1 MRQRMTS
8 ITKWSVVLAGLTGL
22 CWLAGFDV
30 PSAHAQG
37 YMQGQRGSS
46 GFGPQ
51 GRAPMMSPRG
61 GMTGMAGR
69 GGMHGGYRPGWG
81 HRGMGMGYGLPLG
94 VIGAPYRAPYIEAP
108 YRAIERND
116 DPVESRQSRRSRRKT
131 AVRERKPRK
140 PSTAVTASGMS
151 YVRYAPNTYPACAHG
166 DGAMSGECNGRP
178 FVADLG
184 GDGPPPRDQNS
195 GPRRN
200 AAQAAVTRNYLPGEI
215 VAEIAAMPDGALA
228 VLARRHRLERMA
240 SQNFPLTG
248 STVSLFRIVG
258 RRTVGQVQAEL
269 RADAAV
275 RSAQPNFRYVLQD
288 QKTTGAVTEGDPAQY
303 ALAKLRLPEAHALAH
318 GKGIVVAVI
327 DSAIDADHP
336 ELAGSI
342 AASFDALDSKDGPHV
357 HGTGIAG
364 AIVAH
369 ARLMGS
375 APSAKILAIR
385 AFGVTQG
392 AAESTSFT
400 ILRSLDY
407 AATHGAQ
414 IINMSFAGPKDALV
428 SRGIAAAATKGI
440 VMVAASGNAGP
451 KSPPLYPA
459 ADADVIAVSA
469 TDVDDRLFAAS
480 NRGGH
485 IAVAAPGVD
494 IFLPAPGGKY
504 QMTSGTS
511 FSAAYVSGLAALIL
525 ERNPALEPADV
536 RAILTTS
543 ARDLGAPGRDDLFG
557 AGEADA
563 YGAVQAV
570 PDGAV
575 PAGTV
580 PVMAVSDPAPA
591 AAASDAAAT
600 TTGEAAPASEP
611 QPAPAGMESRGADPS
626 AK

>member
-1 MRQRMTS
+1 M
-8 ITKWSVVLAGLTGL
+8 TKWSAALAALTGL
-22 CWLAGFDV
+22 CWLAGFDT

-37 YMQGQRGSS
+37 YMQGSRGTS
-46 GFGPQ
+46 GFRTQGGP
-51 GRAPMMSPRG
+51 PPSRG
-61 GMTGMAGR
+61 GMTGMGGR
-69 GGMHGGYRPGWG
+69 GGMNGGHGAGWG
-81 HRGMGMGYGLPLG
+81 HRGMGMMGYGLTLG
-94 VIGAPYRAPYIEAP
+94 IMAAPHVEPSYEV
-108 YRAIERND
+108 IERED
-116 DPVESRQSRRSRRKT
+116 DPVDSRRPRPPRRKT
-131 AVRERKPRK
+131 VDREPKPRK
-140 PSTAVTASGMS
+140 PVTSVTASGMS
-151 YVRYAPNTYPACAHG
+151 YIRYAPNSYPVCARG
-166 DGAMSGECNGRP
+166 QGAMSGECNGRP

-184 GDGPPPRDQNS
+184 GNGPPPQDQNS
-195 GPRRN
+195 GPRGN
-200 AAQAAVTRNYLPGEI
+200 AGQAVAARNYLPGQI
-215 VAEIAAMPDGALA
+215 VAETAAMPDAQLA
-228 VLARRHRLERMA
+228 ALARRHRLERIA
-240 SQNFPLTG
+240 SQNFSLTG

-258 RRTVGQVQAEL
+258 QRPVEQVQAEL

-275 RSAQPNFRYVLQD
+275 RSVQPNFRYVLQD
-288 QKTTGAVTEGDPAQY
+288 QTTSEVSEGDPAQY
-303 ALAKLRLPEAHALAH
+303 ALGKMRLPEAHKLTH
-318 GKGIVVAVI
+318 GNGVIVAVI

-342 AASFDALDSKDGPHV
+342 AGSFDALDAKSGPHV

-407 AATHGAQ
+407 AAAHGAQ
-414 IINMSFAGPKDALV
+414 IINMSFAGPKDAV
-428 SRGIAAAATKGI
+428 VGRGVAAAAAKGI

-459 ADADVIAVSA
+459 ADVDVIAVSA

-494 IFLPAPGGKY
+494 IFLPAPGSKY

-525 ERNPALEPADV
+525 ERNPALKPADV

-563 YGAVQAV
+563 YGAVRAV

-575 PAGTV
+575 SAAAETV
-580 PVMAVSDPAPA
+580 PVAVSDPPPT
-591 AAASDAAAT
+591 AAASNAAAAT
-600 TTGEAAPASEP
+600 TGEATPASEP
-611 QPAPAGMESRGADPS
+611 QPAPASMDTPAVDSS

>member
-1 MRQRMTS
+1 
-8 ITKWSVVLAGLTGL
+8 
-22 CWLAGFDV
+22 
-30 PSAHAQG
+30 
-37 YMQGQRGSS
+37 
-46 GFGPQ
+46 
-51 GRAPMMSPRG
+51 
-61 GMTGMAGR
+61 
-69 GGMHGGYRPGWG
+69 MHGGYRPGWG
-81 HRGMGMGYGLPLG
+81 HRGIGLGYGGLGYGLPLG
-94 VIGAPYRAPYIEAP
+94 VIEAP
-108 YRAIERND
+108 YRVIERDD
-116 DPVESRQSRRSRRKT
+116 DPVDSRRSRSPRRKT
-131 AVRERKPRK
+131 VDREPKPRK
-140 PSTAVTASGMS
+140 PVTAVTASGMS
-151 YVRYAPNTYPACAHG
+151 YIRYAPNTYPVCARG
-166 DGAMSGECNGRP
+166 EGAMSGECNGRP

-184 GDGPPPRDQNS
+184 GNGPPPQDQNN
-195 GPRRN
+195 GPRNN
-200 AAQAAVTRNYLPGEI
+200 AGQSSATRNYLPGEI
-215 VAEIAAMPDGALA
+215 VAETAAMPDAQLA
-228 VLARRHRLERMA
+228 ALARRHGLERIA

-258 RRTVGQVQAEL
+258 RRPVGQVQAEL

-275 RSAQPNFRYVLQD
+275 RSSQPNFRYVLQD
-288 QKTTGAVTEGDPAQY
+288 QKTASAVAEGDPAQY
-303 ALAKLRLPEAHALAH
+303 ALAKLRLPEAHTLVH

-327 DSAIDADHP
+327 DSAIDTGHP

-342 AASFDALDSKDGPHV
+342 AGSFDALDSRDGPHV

-392 AAESTSFT
+392 TAESSSFT
-400 ILRSLDY
+400 ILSSLDY
-407 AATHGAQ
+407 AATHGAK

-428 SRGIAAAATKGI
+428 SRGVVAAGAKGI

-469 TDVDDRLFAAS
+469 TDGDDRLFAAS

-485 IAVAAPGVD
+485 IAVAAPGAD
-494 IFLPAPGGKY
+494 IFLPAPSGKY

-525 ERNPALEPADV
+525 ERNPALKPADV

-570 PDGAV
+570 PEGAV
-575 PAGTV
+575 SAAAATV

-591 AAASDAAAT
+591 AASSNATTSDAAAAT
-600 TTGEAAPASEP
+600 AGEAAPASEP
-611 QPAPAGMESRGADPS
+611 QPAPASMEPPAADPS

>member
-1 MRQRMTS
+1 MRQCLAS
-8 ITKWSVVLAGLTGL
+8 ITKWSAVLAALTGL
-22 CWLAGFDV
+22 CWLAGFDA

-37 YMQGQRGSS
+37 YMQGHRGSS
-46 GFGPQ
+46 GFRTQ
-51 GRAPMMSPRG
+51 GRAPMMSPHG
-61 GMTGMAGR
+61 GRTGMARR

-81 HRGMGMGYGLPLG
+81 HRGMGRGYGLPLG
-94 VIGAPYRAPYIEAP
+94 VLEAPYGAPYIEAP

-116 DPVESRQSRRSRRKT
+116 GPVESRPSRRPRRKT
-131 AVRERKPRK
+131 VVRERKPRK
-140 PSTAVTASGMS
+140 PITAVTTSGMS
-151 YVRYAPNTYPACAHG
+151 YVRYAPNIYPVCARG
-166 DGAMSGECNGRP
+166 DGATSGKCNGRP
-178 FVADLG
+178 FVANLG
-184 GDGPPPRDQNS
+184 GNGPPPQNQNS

-200 AAQAAVTRNYLPGEI
+200 AGQAAATRNYLPGEI
-215 VAEIAAMPDGALA
+215 VAETAAMPDAELA
-228 VLARRHRLERMA
+228 ALARRHRLERVA
-240 SQNFPLTG
+240 SQSFPLTG

-258 RRTVGQVQAEL
+258 RRPVVQVQAEL

-288 QKTTGAVTEGDPAQY
+288 QKTAAAVAEGDPAQY
-303 ALAKLRLPEAHALAH
+303 ALAKLRLPEAHTLAH
-318 GKGIVVAVI
+318 GKGVVVAVI
-327 DSAIDADHP
+327 DSAIDASHP

-342 AASFDALDSKDGPHV
+342 AGSFDALDSKDGPHV

-392 AAESTSFT
+392 VAESTSFT

-428 SRGIAAAATKGI
+428 SRGVAAAAAKGI

-469 TDVDDRLFAAS
+469 TDIDDHLFAAS
-480 NRGGH
+480 NRGSH

-536 RAILTTS
+536 RTILTTS

-575 PAGTV
+575 PAAAGTV
-580 PVMAVSDPAPA
+580 PVMTLSDPTPPSAAPNT
-591 AAASDAAAT
+591 AAAT
-600 TTGEAAPASEP
+600 TGEAGPLSEP
-611 QPAPAGMESRGADPS
+611 QPPASTAS
-626 AK
+626 K